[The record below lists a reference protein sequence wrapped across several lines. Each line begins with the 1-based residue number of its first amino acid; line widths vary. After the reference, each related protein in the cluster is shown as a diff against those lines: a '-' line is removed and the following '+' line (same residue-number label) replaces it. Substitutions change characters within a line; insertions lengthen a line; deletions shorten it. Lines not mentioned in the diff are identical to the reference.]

1 MNKLL
6 KGAIAGAAG
15 LTLLLG
21 GAGTFAL
28 WNSSTSITGGNI
40 QSGELTLAGG
50 GAGVWKDKANAVI
63 PTISAYKIVP
73 GDVLTYTKDLTVT
86 ATGATLTADLAL
98 ADASI
103 VAVTVATTADPAAD
117 AAQQAAN
124 NALKTSLT
132 NQAVV
137 TAKVVDTL
145 ISNTAY
151 VVPANATTTI
161 AVTVTI
167 TFPSSVSGTTGM
179 LGSVNLSDVAVTLT
193 QTTV

>member
-63 PTISAYKIVP
+63 PTINAYKIVP

-98 ADASI
+98 APASI
-103 VAVTVATTADPAAD
+103 VAVTVTPTADPAAD
-117 AAQQAAN
+117 AVKQAAN
-124 NALKTSLT
+124 DALKTSLT

-137 TAKVVDTL
+137 TAKVAGAP
-145 ISNTAY
+145 ISNTY
-151 VVPANATTTI
+151 TVPANATTTI

>member
-28 WNSSTSITGGNI
+28 WNDSASITGGNI

-50 GAGVWKDKANAVI
+50 GAGVWKDAANA
-63 PTISAYKIVP
+63 TILTIADYKIVP

-86 ATGATLTADLAL
+86 ATGATLKADLDIA
-98 ADASI
+98 AGSI
-103 VAVTVATTADPAAD
+103 VAVVDGANQVAND
-117 AAQQAAN
+117 ALA
-124 NALKTSLT
+124 TSLT
-132 NQAVV
+132 DQAVV
-137 TAKVVDTL
+137 TAKVADVL

-151 VVPANATTTI
+151 AVPANATTTI

-179 LGSVNLSDVAVTLT
+179 LGSVNLSDVGVTLT